1 MKLYSRKGDDGS
13 TAQLGGQRVRKSD
26 AHCEAAGTIDEL
38 AAHLGRCV
46 QLAGGEGQEEVLG
59 ALAPAQGEL
68 FAGGSVL
75 AAAGTGAKPGA
86 ALDAGATARL
96 EQCIDKAMENLPA
109 LKTFILP
116 GGCELACELHVAR
129 TVCRRAER
137 RLMALT
143 GAGVE
148 APPELL
154 KYVNRLSDLLFA
166 LSRTANAA
174 AGIEEQQW
182 TCRI

>member
-1 MKLYSRKGDDGS
+1 MKLYTRKGDDGS
-13 TAQLGGQRVRKSD
+13 TARPGGQRVRKSD

-38 AAHLGRCV
+38 GAHLGRCV
-46 QLAGGEGQEEVLG
+46 QLAGGGGQEEVLD
-59 ALAPAQGEL
+59 ALAPAQSEL
-68 FAGGSVL
+68 FAGGSAL
-75 AAAGTGAKPGA
+75 AAAGTGAKPGT

-96 EQCIDKAMENLPA
+96 EQCIDKAMEDLPA

-137 RLMALT
+137 RLVALADT
-143 GAGVE
+143 GTQV
-148 APPELL
+148 PPELL
-154 KYVNRLSDLLFA
+154 KYINRLSDLLFA
-166 LSRTANAA
+166 LARTANAA

-182 TCRI
+182 TP